1 MSELEDRINS
11 ILGDPS
17 QMEQITRLA
26 QSLMGGSGESK
37 NSPEESAFPGF
48 DPAMLSRMS
57 RLMNGTGS
65 GRENEALLEAMK
77 PYLSEKR
84 RVKMD
89 KAMKLARLARI
100 AQLAMNETG
109 DESNA

>member
-1 MSELEDRINS
+1 MGELEDRING

-26 QSLMGGSGESK
+26 QSLMGGGDGDSTDS
-37 NSPEESAFPGF
+37 SPLPGI
-48 DPAMLSRMS
+48 DSAMLRKISRMMS
-57 RLMNGTGS
+57 SSAGS
-65 GRENEALLEAMK
+65 KNEALLAAMK

-84 RVKMD
+84 RGKMD

-100 AQLAMNETG
+100 AQLAMNETEDG
-109 DESNA
+109 NDA